1 MRFWGTI
8 AFGAALAGAGLAYY
22 VRDRSQATGQSY
34 VEVLRQLP
42 QEARRGYG
50 EARRRVT
57 LALEDGLQ
65 AARSREHQVE
75 RALAAAAPRD
85 ADHPTTH

>member
-1 MRFWGTI
+1 MRLWGTLV
-8 AFGAALAGAGLAYY
+8 FGTALAGASLAFY

-42 QEARRGYG
+42 REARRGYG
-50 EARRRVT
+50 EARRRAE
-57 LALEDGLQ
+57 LALEDGLR

-75 RALAAAAPRD
+75 RALVAVAPRD
-85 ADHPTTH
+85 AAQPTR